1 MPFLMS
7 SRFFENER
15 SSVDS
20 WVQITR
26 SHLKRNEDLKMVY
39 DFVMFQFISSGH
51 NKNFLW
57 RKVAAENWSGLTPSL
72 KPVGVEFVME
82 NRIEKKNFLVT
93 IIMSTRPVKK
103 LLYLLIQPME

>member
-1 MPFLMS
+1 
-7 SRFFENER
+7 
-15 SSVDS
+15 
-20 WVQITR
+20 
-26 SHLKRNEDLKMVY
+26 MVY
-39 DFVMFQFISSGH
+39 DFVMFQFISSGDK
-51 NKNFLW
+51 KNFLW
-57 RKVAAENWSGLTPSL
+57 RKVAAEDWSGLTPSL